1 MNIQRRGLMQNALG
15 LIGALAALK
24 AGIKSVY
31 LVDDR
36 ITVLQRNDGSYSFKD
51 HFTGQKPAQ
60 NVQDQIIKEIQE
72 RKL

>member
-1 MNIQRRGLMQNALG
+1 MNIKRRGLMQNVLG
-15 LIGALAALK
+15 LVGAIAAIQ
-24 AGIKSVY
+24 AGIKACY
-31 LVDDR
+31 IVDDR

-51 HFTGQKPAQ
+51 HYTGQEPAQ

>member
-1 MNIQRRGLMQNALG
+1 MNIQRRGLMQNSMG
-15 LIGALAALK
+15 LLGALAAVK
-24 AGIKSVY
+24 AGIKAVY

-51 HFTGQKPAQ
+51 HYTVEKPAKD
-60 NVQDQIIKEIQE
+60 VQDKIIKEIQE